1 MFRDKRLQRTVSV
14 ILIGSLL
21 MAVGF
26 LTEQLGANAK
36 VRVRIAWGA
45 NINANSSTWT
55 WTDVTSD
62 VQQEN
67 GKFINITPM
76 GKPPEATQTPPATVQ
91 FTLDNRANLYSKNN
105 PLCSNWPNV
114 RTYTPVQV
122 QITLDNSTYWT
133 MFQGEVSDW
142 EPDWDKTGNY
152 AVTIVTARGRM
163 QRQNQHNDP
172 LRSAMERYIENMTP
186 VPVGYWP
193 LEDGPNTLQAQSPI
207 AGVSSAVRQYD
218 DGFALPLP
226 AWGTYSNTAPGS
238 GVGANFQN
246 GGTVTA
252 PVIGGTA
259 STTGW
264 SIAFAFNFGS
274 TFQST
279 DFIVPITFITA
290 NGDYWYFTMNLGSP
304 NDYEWRFHHLT
315 PTGSTDSA
323 VTASSTWAN
332 TFNPFDDQE
341 HLFFATAVQS
351 GANIAWTFKIY
362 KDDSAVYTYTGSIA
376 SQTLNAIT
384 NVSIGNDGTTTSF
397 PWTIQHVTVWNG
409 YNTVTPDTLIFKL
422 YGDRGLE
429 NPHDRMSRLCGEEG
443 VEFTGDGFYASSVL
457 MGPQPT
463 KSFMD
468 NLRLCEVSDDG
479 FMYDGLNAGINYQGL
494 SQRNDQSTAITIA
507 ITDLAKD
514 FNPLDNDLQA
524 INRVRVDRDGGS
536 FYIDERTT
544 GILGSGADGIGPAG
558 GSVTISNN
566 KDDLLPHRAGW
577 ETWKGTVPGFRY
589 PVLYLDIAARPSLA
603 TKWINRA
610 DGGTGP
616 ITPGSKMVVTS
627 PASYATQHPVE
638 NLELTIV
645 GWAMRISRFM
655 WQIDVQCENNHK
667 YDVHKIA
674 DTGLGNIETSD
685 SSVATA
691 ASSGATTL
699 YVQSADESLWSVAG
713 GDYAKDINVD
723 GVRCSVSAVV
733 SGLRD
738 TFTRTVSNG
747 WGTPDTGPAT
757 TTSGGSASDYST
769 SGTQGIISLGT
780 LNTERIV
787 FYPVSFR
794 DVDIQISTLVASANV
809 LTAGNYTFSI
819 YLRYVDA
826 SNFIQARIF
835 IGVGTATPTV
845 AIRQVVAGVET
856 FIGFPGVPNVAGSTT
871 SMSWRYQAIG
881 SMQRHKVWPTA
892 NAQPGAWLQTQTG
905 LTMLSYG
912 QFGVSASLST
922 GATNTLPVTVTWDS
936 ITMQNPQKFTISG
949 LTKNVPADT
958 DARPVPV
965 NLWTPGVLAY

>member
-1 MFRDKRLQRTVSV
+1 
-14 ILIGSLL
+14 

-91 FTLDNRANLYSKNN
+91 FTLDNRPTVTDPHGPYSKNQ

-122 QITLDNSTYWT
+122 QVTLDGGTNYWT

-172 LRSAMERYIENMTP
+172 LRSAMERYIANMTP

-207 AGVSSAVRQYD
+207 AGISSAVRQYD
-218 DGFALPLP
+218 NGFALPLP

-384 NVSIGNDGTTTSF
+384 NVSIGNDGTTASF

-443 VEFTGDGFYASSVL
+443 VEFTGDGFYDSSVL

-638 NLELTIV
+638 DLELTIV

-667 YDVHKIA
+667 YDVHKINA
-674 DTGLGNIETSD
+674 SAFGRIETSG
-685 SSVATA
+685 SQIAVAA
-691 ASSGATTL
+691 ASGATSI
-699 YVQSADESLWSVAG
+699 YVQSTLDEPWITSDVSAADFSQNI
-713 GDYAKDINVD
+713 YVD
-723 GVRCSVSAVV
+723 GIKVAVSAITNGA
-733 SGLRD
+733 SD
-738 TFTRTVSNG
+738 SFTRTTANG
-747 WGTPDTGPAT
+747 FGTAT
-757 TTSGGSASDYST
+757 SGQVWSTSGGSASDYST
-769 SGTQGIISLGT
+769 NGSSGLQSNGSVGVIRYCILPIGCSDVDFNVDVSLPVTSPTGATISQWAFARFTDVNNHYIARLDLSTAGVTTLVISKRVSGTLTGITS
-780 LNTERIV
+780 V
-787 FYPVSFR
+787 QVS
-794 DVDIQISTLVASANV
+794 TAAHVANEV
-809 LTAGNYTFSI
+809 
-819 YLRYVDA
+819 
-826 SNFIQARIF
+826 
-835 IGVGTATPTV
+835 
-845 AIRQVVAGVET
+845 
-856 FIGFPGVPNVAGSTT
+856 
-871 SMSWRYQAIG
+871 WRVRFAVIG
-881 SMQRHKVWPTA
+881 SALKAKAWIPASQGEPEWQLSITDTA
-892 NAQPGAWLQTQTG
+892 LTTG
-905 LTMLSYG
+905 TNIAVATRLE
-912 QFGVSASLST
+912 T
-922 GATNTLPVTVTWDS
+922 GNTNTLPVVSTWDNLTLSNPQLFTVT
-936 ITMQNPQKFTISG
+936 G
-949 LTKNVPADT
+949 VTKNLVAG
-958 DARPVPV
+958 RVV
-965 NLWTPGVLAY
+965 NLWNPGVLRL